1 MKHRIILNLLIVQIR
16 TYVKQESASIIQTV
30 VESRSKVWESTA
42 LSDVRVDESLMIEI
56 FDFVWVG

>member
-30 VESRSKVWESTA
+30 VESRSKV
-42 LSDVRVDESLMIEI
+42 
-56 FDFVWVG
+56 